1 MGGNA
6 AAAWTHGRLIVDPQR
21 FSLECIDRRSEAKGR
36 DMALKILQVVGA
48 VAVAI
53 IVLFLVPVLLRL
65 RRTLDEVGQVIV
77 DTRPQTISLL
87 KKAQVTLD
95 GVNRELENIEE
106 ITEETQVLVGKVG
119 EASEA
124 VERAIKSPMTKA
136 GLITAGVAT
145 TGVAVGRRLSRKK
158 SGKG

>member
-1 MGGNA
+1 M
-6 AAAWTHGRLIVDPQR
+6 T
-21 FSLECIDRRSEAKGR
+21 
-36 DMALKILQVVGA
+36 LKILQVVGA
-48 VAVAI
+48 LAVVI
-53 IVLFLVPVLLRL
+53 IVLFLIPVLIRL
-65 RRTLDEVGQVIV
+65 RRTLDEVGYIIN
-77 DTRPQTISLL
+77 DSRPQTINLL

-124 VERAIKSPMTKA
+124 VEHAIKSPMTKA

-145 TGVAVGRRLSRKK
+145 TGVAVSRRMAKK
-158 SGKG
+158 KKKKPGKG

>member
-1 MGGNA
+1 M
-6 AAAWTHGRLIVDPQR
+6 T
-21 FSLECIDRRSEAKGR
+21 
-36 DMALKILQVVGA
+36 LKILQIVGA
-48 VAVAI
+48 VAVVI
-53 IVLFLVPVLLRL
+53 IVLFLIPVLIRL
-65 RRTLDEVGQVIV
+65 RRTLDEVGYIV
-77 DTRPQTISLL
+77 NDSRPQTINLL

-106 ITEETQVLVGKVG
+106 ITEETQLLVGKVG

-145 TGVAVGRRLSRKK
+145 TGVAVSRRMAKK
-158 SGKG
+158 KKKPGKG

>member
-1 MGGNA
+1 M
-6 AAAWTHGRLIVDPQR
+6 T
-21 FSLECIDRRSEAKGR
+21 
-36 DMALKILQVVGA
+36 LKILQIVGA
-48 VAVAI
+48 LAVVI
-53 IVLFLVPVLLRL
+53 IVLFLIPILIRL
-65 RRTLDEVGQVIV
+65 RRTLDEVGYIIN
-77 DTRPQTISLL
+77 DSRPQTINLL

-106 ITEETQVLVGKVG
+106 ITEETQLLVGKVG

-145 TGVAVGRRLSRKK
+145 TGVAVSRRMAKK
-158 SGKG
+158 KKPSKG

>member
-1 MGGNA
+1 M
-6 AAAWTHGRLIVDPQR
+6 T
-21 FSLECIDRRSEAKGR
+21 
-36 DMALKILQVVGA
+36 LKILQIVGA
-48 VAVAI
+48 VAVVI
-53 IVLFLVPVLLRL
+53 IVLFLIPVLIRL
-65 RRTLDEVGQVIV
+65 RGTLDEVGYIIN
-77 DTRPQTISLL
+77 DSRPQTINLL

-106 ITEETQVLVGKVG
+106 ITEETQLLVGKVG

-145 TGVAVGRRLSRKK
+145 TGVAVSRRMAKRKK
-158 SGKG
+158 PSKG

>member
-1 MGGNA
+1 M
-6 AAAWTHGRLIVDPQR
+6 T
-21 FSLECIDRRSEAKGR
+21 
-36 DMALKILQVVGA
+36 LKILQIVGA
-48 VAVAI
+48 VAVVI
-53 IVLFLVPVLLRL
+53 IVLFLIPVLIRL
-65 RRTLDEVGQVIV
+65 RRTLDEVGYIIN
-77 DTRPQTISLL
+77 DSRPQTINLL

-106 ITEETQVLVGKVG
+106 ITEETQLLVGKVG

-145 TGVAVGRRLSRKK
+145 TGVAVSRRMAKK
-158 SGKG
+158 KKPGKG

>member
-1 MGGNA
+1 M
-6 AAAWTHGRLIVDPQR
+6 T
-21 FSLECIDRRSEAKGR
+21 
-36 DMALKILQVVGA
+36 LKILQIVGA
-48 VAVAI
+48 VAVVI
-53 IVLFLVPVLLRL
+53 IVLFLIPVLIRL
-65 RRTLDEVGQVIV
+65 RRTLDEVGYIV
-77 DTRPQTISLL
+77 NDSRPQTINLL

-106 ITEETQVLVGKVG
+106 ITEETQLLVGKVG

-124 VERAIKSPMTKA
+124 VERAIKSPMTKV

-145 TGVAVGRRLSRKK
+145 TGVAVSRRMAKKKK